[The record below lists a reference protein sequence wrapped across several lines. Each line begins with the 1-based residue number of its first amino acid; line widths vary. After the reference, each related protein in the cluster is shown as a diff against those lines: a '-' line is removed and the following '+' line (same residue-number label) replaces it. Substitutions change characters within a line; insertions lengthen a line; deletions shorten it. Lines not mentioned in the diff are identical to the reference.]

1 MIRTRAQ
8 PAGHDPCRIAAHTEF
23 FRSASQRDHRR
34 WPGRLRSP
42 ATGADGP
49 VAAPVAPKLA
59 GRFPMHG
66 AGRDRTPARLPVP
79 DDIHRQ
85 RGIIMQSGQTASWK
99 LRLLP
104 MTRWLPR
111 VSKDTI
117 RSDLLSGLTVA
128 IVVIP
133 QAVAFASIAGMP
145 PQYGLYAGMIPAIV
159 ASLFGSS
166 WHLMSGPTTAA
177 SIVLLSS
184 LSAFAEPLTPEYVG
198 LALTLTFMVGVI
210 EFTLGVA
217 RMGTIVN
224 FISHSVVVGFTTGAA
239 ILIAAKQLKN
249 FFGVPVPR
257 GGNLFVTL
265 HHFVQQIP
273 HINGY
278 VTLIALVTLLTG
290 FAIKRFIP
298 RFPPLIGA
306 LLAGTLTG
314 LLLNYLYGGTEAT
327 HIKVVGALPQTLP
340 PFRVPDFDFKT
351 MAKLVPAALAMT
363 LFALTE
369 AVSIGRAIGIRSGQL
384 IDGNQEFIGQGLSN
398 IAGSFFSAYVAT
410 GSFNRTS
417 LNYEAGAKTPM
428 SAMFAGIFEI
438 FIVLAIAPLVAY
450 LPTATMAGILF
461 YVAWALIDVPSI
473 KHILHSNKSERAVFG
488 ITFVATLLLDLEFAI
503 LIGILLSLIFYLMR
517 VSQPRI
523 VTRVPDPRLPNR
535 KFSDGGGYLKECPQ
549 LHIVRIDGSLF
560 FGAVPYLREAFA
572 RMERQN
578 PGQKHLA
585 IVAQGISFVDLA
597 AADVLADEAVKRQA
611 RGGDLYLI
619 NVKKGLWD
627 SLDENHAFDKIDP
640 KHVYQGKSAAVHAIF
655 QKLDHSICE
664 TCDARIFLE
673 CSNVPYKAGDG
684 GKDADAAAGDPRP
697 AGHLSPAGEAGAG

>member
-1 MIRTRAQ
+1 MHRAQ
-8 PAGHDPCRIAAHTEF
+8 PGIACIPGVFDDPRALKSVTPKRFAPN
-23 FRSASQRDHRR
+23 RSEGTLGRQAEARRASVQVTRNDEMSM
-34 WPGRLRSP
+34 RSEQY
-42 ATGADGP
+42 AD
-49 VAAPVAPKLA
+49 
-59 GRFPMHG
+59 
-66 AGRDRTPARLPVP
+66 
-79 DDIHRQ
+79 
-85 RGIIMQSGQTASWK
+85 WK
-99 LRLLP
+99 LRLFP
-104 MTRWLPR
+104 MLRWIHR
-111 VSKDTI
+111 VDRNTL

-145 PQYGLYAGMIPAIV
+145 PQYGLYAGMVPAIV
-159 ASLFGSS
+159 AALFGSS

-210 EFTLGVA
+210 ELVLGIA

-249 FFGVPVPR
+249 FFGVSIPR

-265 HHFVQQIP
+265 QHFAEQIP
-273 HINGY
+273 NINGD
-278 VTLIALVTLLTG
+278 VTTVALVTLLTG
-290 FAIKRFIP
+290 FAFKRFVP

-306 LLAGTLTG
+306 LVAGTLTG
-314 LLLNYLYGGTEAT
+314 LLLNHLYGGSEVT

-340 PFRVPDFDFKT
+340 PFRMPDFDIDT
-351 MAKLVPAALAMT
+351 MVKLVPAALAMT

-461 YVAWALIDVPSI
+461 YVAWALIDIPSI
-473 KHILHSNKSERAVFG
+473 KHILHSNRSERAVFG
-488 ITFVATLLLDLEFAI
+488 ITFASTLFLDLEFAI
-503 LIGILLSLIFYLMR
+503 LLGILFSLIFYLMR
-517 VSQPRI
+517 VSKPKI
-523 VTRVPDPRLPNR
+523 VVRVPDPTLPNR
-535 KFSDGGGYLKECPQ
+535 KFSDGGRHPRECPQ
-549 LHIVRIDGSLF
+549 LRIIRIDGSLF
-560 FGAVPYLREAFA
+560 FGGVPYLRERLA
-572 RMERQN
+572 RMARER
-578 PGQKHLA
+578 PEQKHLA
-585 IVAQGISFVDLA
+585 IVAAGIGFVDLA
-597 AADVLADEAVKRQA
+597 AADVLADEALKRRA

-619 NVKKGLWD
+619 NIKRGLW
-627 SLDENHAFDKIDP
+627 STLEENHAFDKINP
-640 KHVYQGKSAAVHAIF
+640 KNVFQGKSAAIHAIF
-655 QKLDHSICE
+655 QKLDKSICA
-664 TCDARIFLE
+664 TCRNRIFLE
-673 CSNVPYKAGDG
+673 CASVKYEGDEPL
-684 GKDADAAAGDPRP
+684 DDAANREPVR
-697 AGHLSPAGEAGAG
+697 GENHRRRKVDG